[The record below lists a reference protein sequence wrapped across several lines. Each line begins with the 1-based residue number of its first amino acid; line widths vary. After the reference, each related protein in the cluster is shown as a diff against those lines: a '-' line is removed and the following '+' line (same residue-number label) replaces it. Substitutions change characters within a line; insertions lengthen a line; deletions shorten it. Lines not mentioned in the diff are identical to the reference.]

1 MIFLFIN
8 LLLYLFANDT
18 IFSVIAYGKVVY
30 LVLEEKERSS
40 LVVKID
46 KDLHKQIKA
55 TCAVEG
61 ISIREYIIELVNN
74 DMQKRQNKNK

>member
-1 MIFLFIN
+1 M
-8 LLLYLFANDT
+8 LYLFANDT